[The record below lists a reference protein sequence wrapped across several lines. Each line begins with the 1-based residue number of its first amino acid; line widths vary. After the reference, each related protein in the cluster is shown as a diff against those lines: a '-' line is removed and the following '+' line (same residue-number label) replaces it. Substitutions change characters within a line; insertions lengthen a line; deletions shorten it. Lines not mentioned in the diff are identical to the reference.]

1 MLLPVIHEAWTGL
14 SDYAF
19 RHIETLKLVDK
30 EKLSQRVEKLIQ
42 DWEIKS
48 LDDDSRPQLARIV
61 MFSFWELHP
70 LRQRLTRQMEAFEVS
85 DDIAKA
91 LANAWKL
98 LPERLIESNWELVR
112 KAAAKYHIPT
122 HLENEAE
129 FQELMSVGR
138 EALFLAAQKYFKRP
152 KGPFKNFA
160 WSMLRERMR
169 DEQMNRHPVPPS
181 VRKKLAALKRLREDY
196 HLRDLS
202 LTEDVI
208 RKELKLSPDES
219 RELLATEAVWG
230 TGQAFENDHVL
241 EELEE
246 PDHSLDQLQF
256 LLQVEDSIKLE
267 EALGTLDSPEAAVIR
282 LVYFKEKSFREVA
295 EELDM
300 SIPAFKRLH
309 RKALEGMRDYLEND
323 EI

>member
-1 MLLPVIHEAWTGL
+1 MLSPMINEAWTGL

-19 RHIETLKLVDK
+19 RHIETLKLIDK
-30 EKLSQRVEKLIQ
+30 DKLSQRVKQLIQ
-42 DWEIKS
+42 DWDIKS
-48 LDDDSRPQLARIV
+48 LDDETRKQLARIV
-61 MFSFWELHP
+61 MLSVWELHP
-70 LRQRLTRQMEAFEVS
+70 LRQRLARQMAAFAGD
-85 DDIAKA
+85 DDIA
-91 LANAWKL
+91 LTLIQAWKL

-122 HLENEAE
+122 HIENEAE

-160 WSMLRERMR
+160 WTMLRERMR
-169 DEQMNRHPVPPS
+169 DEQQNRHPVPPS
-181 VRKKLAALKRLREDY
+181 VRKKLAALSRLREDH
-196 HLRDLS
+196 HLRDLR
-202 LTEDVI
+202 LTEDII
-208 RKELKLSPDES
+208 RKELKLSPDEA

-256 LLQVEDSIKLE
+256 LLQVEDSLKLE
-267 EALGTLDSPEAAVIR
+267 DALGALDAPEATVIR

-295 EELDM
+295 TELDM
-300 SIPAFKRLH
+300 SVPAFKRLH
-309 RKALEGMRDYLEND
+309 RKALEAMRDYLESD